1 MSDDTAP
8 ATPTEPAPPPTAR
21 VRLLETIEP
30 TATDKSRYDAGT
42 VWTFSEDRALALVEA
57 GQAKL
62 LSDEPAALAEPDA
75 DPTPAPADFVGA
87 DED

>member
-8 ATPTEPAPPPTAR
+8 ATPAEPAPPPTAR

-30 TATDKSRYDAGT
+30 SATDKTRYEAGT
-42 VWTFSEDRALALVEA
+42 DWTFSEDRALALVEA

-62 LSDEPAALAEPDA
+62 LPDAPAAADAPEVEPAA
-75 DPTPAPADFVGA
+75 FVGD
-87 DED
+87 DEE